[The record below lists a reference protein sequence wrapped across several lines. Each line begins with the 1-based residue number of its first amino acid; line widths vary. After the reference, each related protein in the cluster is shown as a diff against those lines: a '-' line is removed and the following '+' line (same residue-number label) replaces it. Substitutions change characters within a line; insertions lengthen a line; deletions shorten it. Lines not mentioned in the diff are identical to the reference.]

1 MGFQS
6 VREMGLQELRKK
18 HRPEILTAM
27 EERSKDRNSWK
38 DKKGL
43 ATKLYSFKH
52 DPSFVCS
59 PVKSKEGT
67 DGLKLNGDTGSTN
80 LETYLSTSSIL
91 ENDLDQGVDLQDQVT
106 TPPKVESINLLDV
119 LILSVKEMENV
130 VFKIEFLLEI
140 C

>member
-1 MGFQS
+1 
-6 VREMGLQELRKK
+6 
-18 HRPEILTAM
+18 
-27 EERSKDRNSWK
+27 
-38 DKKGL
+38 
-43 ATKLYSFKH
+43 
-52 DPSFVCS
+52 
-59 PVKSKEGT
+59 
-67 DGLKLNGDTGSTN
+67 LNGDTGSTN